1 MPYTTYILQSE
12 SGRFYIGQTNN
23 LQNRLRRHNSG
34 RSKFTKSRGP
44 WRLVYSEQ
52 FSTRSEAVQRELEL
66 KRKHSRGAILGLIS
80 KSVQVRTSRAALGK
94 VAGSSPVGPAI
105 RKSGGS
111 PP

>member
-12 SGRFYIGQTNN
+12 SGRFSIGQTRD

-44 WRLVYSEQ
+44 WHLVYSEQ

-66 KRKHSRGAILGLIS
+66 KRKHSHESILRLIS
-80 KSVQVRTSRAALGK
+80 KSAQG
-94 VAGSSPVGPAI
+94 
-105 RKSGGS
+105 
-111 PP
+111 